1 VRFDWDPEKA
11 AENIGRNRPT
21 FEEAKEVFAPGSVFM
36 ERPVMRKG
44 ELRWFRVG
52 EIVRGVVVVVWT
64 ERDGDT
70 VRIISARFANR
81 VERALYREYAKRNP

>member
-1 VRFDWDPEKA
+1 MRFDWDPAKA
-11 AENIGRNRPT
+11 AKNVGRHRPT
-21 FEEAKEVFAPGSVFM
+21 FEEATEVFAPGSVFM
-36 ERPVMRKG
+36 ERAIMRNG

-64 ERDGDT
+64 ERVGDT

-81 VERALYREYAKRNP
+81 VERALYSEYAKRTP